1 MFKFMKKSKIKK
13 PNTIN
18 GIKINLDTIDE
29 KYKNLNET
37 LISFTNALIET
48 SKV

>member
-1 MFKFMKKSKIKK
+1 MFKFMKKKVKK

-29 KYKNLNET
+29 KYKDLNKS
-37 LISFTNALIET
+37 LISFTNILIET